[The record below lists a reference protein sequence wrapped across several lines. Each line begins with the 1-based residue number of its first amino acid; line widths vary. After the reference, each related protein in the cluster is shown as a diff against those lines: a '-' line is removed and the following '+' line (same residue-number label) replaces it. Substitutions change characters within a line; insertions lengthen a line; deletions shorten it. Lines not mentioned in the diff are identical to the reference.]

1 MLVLSLIVTII
12 LNYIS
17 LLRAKN
23 LNPSRI
29 DYRSCMGF
37 LLLFLDNK
45 KNYRLTN
52 VLMYIIRREKLKYF
66 YSLKYIKII
75 LFIFTQIKIKFK

>member
-1 MLVLSLIVTII
+1 MFVLSFIVTII
-12 LNYIS
+12 LNCIS
-17 LLRAKN
+17 LLIRAKN

-37 LLLFLDNK
+37 LLLFFDNK

-75 LFIFTQIKIKFK
+75 

>member
-1 MLVLSLIVTII
+1 MFVLSFIVTII
-12 LNYIS
+12 LNCIS

-29 DYRSCMGF
+29 DYRSCMGL
-37 LLLFLDNK
+37 LLLFFDNK

-52 VLMYIIRREKLKYF
+52 VLMYIIRREKLKSF
-66 YSLKYIKII
+66 YSLKYILK
-75 LFIFTQIKIKFK
+75 